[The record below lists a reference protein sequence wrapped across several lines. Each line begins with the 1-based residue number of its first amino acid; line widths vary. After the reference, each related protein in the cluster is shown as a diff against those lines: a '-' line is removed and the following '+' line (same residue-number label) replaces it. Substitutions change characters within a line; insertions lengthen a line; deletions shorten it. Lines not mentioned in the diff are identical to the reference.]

1 MEKVWAALETAQL
14 DSLWVTTPE
23 NVRYLSGFTAPE
35 DARVLLQA
43 GSATLF
49 TDSRY
54 IVQAEEES
62 PLPAFIWRQGDE
74 WKAELKRRLEGVMV
88 GFEASNLTVAAL
100 EELKELGG
108 LNWTSSKGT
117 LEAVRRV
124 KTPDEVSKM
133 RRAAQLTD
141 AVLAEVLPMLV
152 PGTCE
157 KDVALELEFR
167 MRRAGAD
174 GAAFEIIV
182 ASGPRSAMPHG
193 TASSRQLEDG
203 DLVTIDL
210 GAKLEGYHSDMTRA
224 YPVGEVSTELK
235 RLYRA
240 VKEAKRQALE
250 SARAGVGCKAL
261 DAVARD
267 YLTLEGYGQAF
278 AHSLGHGVGLAVHE
292 APRLSFRSPDDEV
305 LELGNVVTLEPGV
318 YLPGVGG
325 VRLEDMVLILE
336 TGCEVLTGSAEVDL

>member
-133 RRAAQLTD
+133 RRA
-141 AVLAEVLPMLV
+141 
-152 PGTCE
+152 
-157 KDVALELEFR
+157 
-167 MRRAGAD
+167 GAD

-193 TASSRQLEDG
+193 TASSRQLESG

-210 GAKLEGYHSDMTRA
+210 GAKLGGYHSDMTRA